1 MEKRVLSAIVSF
13 LLVFCNMNFV
23 FADDKPVKSLTII
36 HTNDTHSRL
45 LDTDGG
51 FGFAKISTI
60 INMIK
65 QQKNPNTLVLDAG
78 DTLHGMPIVN
88 ISRGENAIKVLD
100 AVGYDFMTLGNHDF
114 NYGYQRVLELEKSAK
129 VKMLNANIVDAN
141 GVNIFTPYE
150 IVEKDGIKIGIFG
163 LATPETAY
171 KTSPKN
177 VEGLTFED
185 PIEISKDMVE
195 QLEDK
200 TDIIIALAHI
210 GLDESSVVTSKKIA
224 ESVDGIDIIV
234 DGHSHTQLPE
244 GLLVNNTLIVQTGEY
259 DKNLGIVDIEFTNGN
274 ITKKEAKLMSS
285 EDYGSIEKDS
295 KIVKV
300 IEDIQKQN
308 EPIFSE
314 VVAKTDIDLD
324 GEREN
329 VRTKETNLGNLS
341 ADAVRVATG
350 ADVAFVNGGGI
361 RASIPAGD
369 ITKGKIAEVFPF
381 GNTIHLKKITG
392 SDLVK
397 VLENSVSGYPATQGA
412 FLQVSGLTFSFEESK
427 EAGNRVTDV
436 KVNGNN
442 LDETSEYTV
451 AINDF
456 MAIGGD
462 GYDILKN
469 YKTIAE
475 FGTYEEI
482 FNNYLAENGT
492 EGCEV
497 SGRIKVIPQ
506 DNENPQAI
514 ENLPLLLTKEEVPQS
529 KLPQIVEA
537 PTVENSE
544 SSNVYIVKVG
554 DNLTKI
560 AKIYGLTWRDIAN
573 SNQLQNPN
581 LIFPGQKLN
590 IPNKAA

>member
-1 MEKRVLSAIVSF
+1 MKRRVLSIIVSC
-13 LLVFCNMNFV
+13 LIVLCNMNFA
-23 FADDKPVKSLTII
+23 FADDKPVKSLTIV

-60 INMIK
+60 INIIK
-65 QQKNPNTLVLDAG
+65 QQKNPNVLVLDAG

-88 ISRGENAIKVLD
+88 ISKGENAIKVLD

-114 NYGYQRVLELEKSAK
+114 NYGYERVLELEKSAK
-129 VKMLNANIVDAN
+129 VKMLNANIVDESGA
-141 GVNIFTPYE
+141 NIFTPYE

-177 VEGLTFED
+177 VEGLTFKD
-185 PIEISKDMVE
+185 PIEVSKDMVE
-195 QLEDK
+195 QLKDK

-244 GLLVNNTLIVQTGEY
+244 GLLVNDTLIVQTGEY

-285 EDYGSIEKDS
+285 EDSGDIEKDS
-295 KIVKV
+295 NIVKV

-341 ADAVRVATG
+341 SDAVRVATG

-392 SDLVK
+392 SDLIE

-412 FLQVSGLTFSFEESK
+412 FLQVSGLTFSFDEGK

-436 KVNGNN
+436 TVGGNP
-442 LDETSEYTV
+442 LDESAEYTV

-462 GYDILKN
+462 GYDVFKN
-469 YKTIAE
+469 YTTIAE

-492 EGCEV
+492 KGCEV

-506 DNENPQAI
+506 DNENPQMI
-514 ENLPLLLTKEEVPQS
+514 ENLPLPLTKEEVPQS
-529 KLPQIVEA
+529 KLPQIVEL
-537 PTVENSE
+537 PDVENSE
-544 SSNVYIVKVG
+544 SSNIYIVKSG

-560 AKIYGLTWRDIAN
+560 AKIYGITWRDIAN
-573 SNQLQNPN
+573 ANQLQNPN

>member
-1 MEKRVLSAIVSF
+1 MKRRILSIIVSC
-13 LLVFCNMNFV
+13 LIVLCNMNFA

-65 QQKNPNTLVLDAG
+65 QQKTPNVLVLDAG

-88 ISRGENAIKVLD
+88 ISKGENAIKVLD
-100 AVGYDFMTLGNHDF
+100 AVGYNFMTLGNHDF
-114 NYGYQRVLELEKSAK
+114 NYGYERVLELEKSAK
-129 VKMLNANIVDAN
+129 VKMLNANIVDESGA
-141 GVNIFTPYE
+141 NIFTPYE

-177 VEGLTFED
+177 VEGLTFKD
-185 PIEISKDMVE
+185 PIEVSKDMVE
-195 QLEDK
+195 QLKDK

-244 GLLVNNTLIVQTGEY
+244 GLLVNDTLIVQTGEY

-285 EDYGSIEKDS
+285 EDSGDIEKDS
-295 KIVKV
+295 NIVKV

-314 VVAKTDIDLD
+314 VIAKTDIDLD

-341 ADAVRVATG
+341 SDAVRVATG

-392 SDLVK
+392 SDLIK

-412 FLQVSGLTFSFEESK
+412 FLQVSGLTFSFEEGK
-427 EAGNRVTDV
+427 EAGSKVTDV
-436 KVNGNN
+436 TVGGNP
-442 LDETSEYTV
+442 LDKSAEYTV

-462 GYDILKN
+462 GYDVFKN
-469 YKTIAE
+469 YTTIAE

-492 EGCEV
+492 KGCEV

-506 DNENPQAI
+506 NNENPQVI
-514 ENLPLLLTKEEVPQS
+514 ENLPP
-529 KLPQIVEA
+529 KLPQIVELPA
-537 PTVENSE
+537 IKNSE
-544 SSNVYIVKVG
+544 SSNVYIVKSG

-560 AKIYGLTWRDIAN
+560 AKIYGITWRDIAN
-573 SNQLQNPN
+573 ANQLQNPN